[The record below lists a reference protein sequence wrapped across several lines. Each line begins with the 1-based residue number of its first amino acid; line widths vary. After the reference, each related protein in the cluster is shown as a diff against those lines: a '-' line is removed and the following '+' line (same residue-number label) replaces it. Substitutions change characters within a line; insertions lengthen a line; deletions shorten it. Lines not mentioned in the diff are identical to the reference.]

1 MRTPTDDIDDFVRE
15 SGIAANHLDIS
26 LIFARSM
33 LRELCDTAGQWHAV
47 VCELEERK
55 AARDNL
61 N

>member
-15 SGIAANHLDIS
+15 SGIAANPFS

-33 LRELCDTAGQWHAV
+33 LRELFDTAGQWHAV